1 MEIMDTATGSAALGA
16 ALDAL
21 EIRGGAR
28 RHGRI
33 GLAPDAS
40 RRRYGDVRELIASP
54 ANATPLVR
62 LNKVVAQAADAYLKL
77 EWLNPFGSIKDRTA
91 RYLLEG
97 MRQRGELQGRELVE
111 ATSGNT
117 GIALAALAALEG
129 IPLTVTIPSG
139 VPAEKLVLLRMLGAT
154 VMATPDDLCPVD
166 NPRDGAIA
174 LARAIAESPAHRGR
188 YAMPNQYANPD
199 NVRAH
204 YETTGPEIWEQTEGV
219 VRTFVA
225 GYGTCGTITG
235 VGRFLKERDRS
246 IRVVAVEPQVGH
258 RLPGLKNLQEARPPA
273 ILDRSVID
281 EVIRVPDDPAYAMT
295 RRLFREEGLI
305 VGPSTGAI
313 VHAIAGLDAA
323 AGLTVGVSPD
333 GGQKYASFYADLA
346 GAEARASGLIELRT
360 EV

>member
-1 MEIMDTATGSAALGA
+1 MDTAAGSAALGA
-16 ALDAL
+16 ATEAL
-21 EIRGGAR
+21 EIRGAMQ

-33 GLAPDAS
+33 AGLLPDAA

-62 LNKVVAQAADAYLKL
+62 LNHVVAPAVDAYLKL
-77 EWLNPFGSIKDRTA
+77 EWLNPFGSVKDRTA

-97 MRQRGELQGRELVE
+97 MRQRGELAGRELVE

-204 YETTGPEIWEQTEGV
+204 YETTGPEIWEQTEGL

-225 GYGTCGTITG
+225 GFGTCGTITG

-246 IRVVAVEPQVGH
+246 IQIVAVEPQAGH
-258 RLPGLKNLQEARPPA
+258 RLPGLKNLQEAKPPA
-273 ILDRSVID
+273 ILDRSLID
-281 EVIRVPDDPAYAMT
+281 EVIRVPDAPAYAMT
-295 RRLFREEGLI
+295 KRLFREEGLI

-313 VHAIAGLDAA
+313 VHAITALDGAA
-323 AGLTVGVSPD
+323 SGLTVGISPD
-333 GGQKYASFYADLA
+333 GGQKYASFYADLVA
-346 GAEARASGLIELRT
+346 DEAAAP
-360 EV
+360 

>member
-1 MEIMDTATGSAALGA
+1 MESLDTAGSLPALHLQSDEAGA
-16 ALDAL
+16 PATR
-21 EIRGGAR
+21 EGRVRGR
-28 RHGRI
+28 R
-33 GLAPDAS
+33 LTSDPA
-40 RRRYGDVRELIASP
+40 RRRYGDVRDLIASLRNP
-54 ANATPLVR
+54 TPLVR
-62 LNKVVAQAADAYLKL
+62 LNRVAAPGVEAYLKL
-77 EWLNPFGSIKDRTA
+77 EWMKPFGSIKDRTA
-91 RYLLEG
+91 RYLLDG
-97 MRQRGELQGRELVE
+97 MRERGELDDRELVE

-117 GIALAALAALEG
+117 GIALAALAPLEG

-154 VMATPDDLCPVD
+154 VMPTPDDLCPVD

-174 LARAIAESPAHRGR
+174 LARAVAESPAHRGR

-204 YETTGPEIWEQTEGV
+204 YETTGPEIWEQTEGR

-246 IRVVAVEPQVGH
+246 IRIVAVEPQPGH
-258 RLPGLKNLQEARPPA
+258 RLPGLKNLEEAKAPE

-281 EVIRVPDDPAYAMT
+281 DVVRVDDGPAYAMAA
-295 RRLFREEGLI
+295 RLFREEGLI

-313 VHAIAGLDAA
+313 AHAIASLDGVGLA
-323 AGLTVGVSPD
+323 VGISPD
-333 GGQKYASFYADLA
+333 GGQKYASFYAQFLEDE
-346 GAEARASGLIELRT
+346 GRT
-360 EV
+360 P